1 MKKII
6 LNSGWTLCG
15 GEYENISAT
24 VPGCVHTDLKDNGL
38 IPDYFYGKNNDKCD
52 FIEKTDWA
60 YTTVFDF
67 DCVGEYAELVFDG
80 LDTYATIELNGEVIG
95 QTQNMFTPY
104 RYNVSDK
111 LKAKKNT
118 LKVKFRSP
126 VNEVAGREKLTGAFT
141 TERLHTR
148 RIQCT
153 YLWDWVA
160 RFVTCGIY
168 RPVYLVVGKEFE
180 VDNVYVYTSS
190 IDDFGAEVVVTTNY
204 KNYEKSA
211 VVKTEI
217 ISPDGKVVYSNSQYV
232 NQPSVTVRVNIENP
246 QLWWPNGYG
255 DHPLYTLKIT
265 AGDNEFTQLFGVRT
279 VRVAEI
285 FDRDNDYNKTAKEIQ
300 ERLKTLTVPASFDRT
315 EQTAGFVVLVNGKRI
330 FCRGGNWVPC
340 EPFPSS
346 ETVDKIK
353 NILQI
358 SALGGMNMVR
368 VWGGGIAERDEF
380 YDECDR
386 LGILVTQDFF
396 MACGVYPAKERWFLD
411 ELNREAE
418 YTCLRLRNHPCL
430 AWWSGDNE
438 NATRGED
445 LLPDF
450 NGRTASIFGL
460 EPIISKNDYSRRYHL
475 SSPYGGTPYMSVTRG
490 TTHTTNFFGELFDYF
505 INTDC
510 AGYKEHLE
518 KILARF
524 TVEEPVFGMATKR
537 SLLRFMDESD
547 LADESE
553 EVLYYHC
560 KTNPGLEI
568 LLYDYG
574 KAFAQKALG
583 GFDDTDDK
591 LFKYSYIQYEWIRVV
606 AENYRRNI
614 GYSDGLVFWMLNDC
628 WPASMGWSLIDYYN
642 LPKPAYY
649 AVARLGKKFIG
660 SIKKSGGQY
669 DLFVSSDGDS
679 GSGVAKVLNRS
690 GKTIKEVKVKVDGY
704 SAVKIPLGKIDEDFI
719 ICDIEVNGVTD
730 RCFYRDGILPLKRTD
745 GVIVTKRDE
754 DTISIKADR
763 YIHAV
768 ELDGDFVFSDNYF
781 SLLPGEEKTVS
792 ITPTLYAETDEI
804 TVNGY
809 TVKN

>member
-1 MKKII
+1 MKKIL
-6 LNSGWTLCG
+6 LNNGWSLSGG
-15 GEYENISAT
+15 DYEKVSAT
-24 VPGCVHTDLKDNGL
+24 VPGCVHTDLKNNGL
-38 IPDYFYGKNNDKCD
+38 IPDYFYGKNNEKCD
-52 FIEKTDWA
+52 FIEKTEWT

-67 DCVGEYAELVFDG
+67 DCVGEYVELVFDG

-95 QTQNMFTPY
+95 QTQNMFIPY
-104 RYNVSDK
+104 RYNVSNK
-111 LKAKKNT
+111 LKGKNNT
-118 LKVKFRSP
+118 LKVAFRSP
-126 VNEVAGREKLTGAFT
+126 IKEVEGREKLDGAFT

-148 RIQCT
+148 RMQCT
-153 YLWDWVA
+153 YSWDWVA

-168 RPVYLVVGKEFE
+168 RPVYLAVGKDFE
-180 VDNVYVYTSS
+180 VDNVYVYTSG
-190 IDDFGAEVVVTTNY
+190 IDNFGAEVVVTTNY

-217 ISPDGKVVYSNSQYV
+217 ISPDGQTVYVNSQFV
-232 NQPSVTVRVNIENP
+232 NQPSVTVKVNVDNP

-255 DHPLYTLKIT
+255 DHPLYKLKIT
-265 AGDNEFTQLFGVRT
+265 VGSNEFTQLFGIRT

-285 FDRDNDYNKTAKEIQ
+285 FDRDNEYSKTAHKIKEQ
-300 ERLKTLTVPASFDRT
+300 LKSLTVPENYDRT
-315 EQTAGFVVLVNGKRI
+315 EQTAGFVVIVNGKRI

-346 ETVDKIK
+346 ETANKIK

-358 SALGGMNMVR
+358 SALGNMNMVR
-368 VWGGGIAERDEF
+368 VWGGGIAECDEF

-396 MACGVYPAKERWFLD
+396 MACGTYPANEQWFIN

-418 YTCLRLRNHPCL
+418 VTCLRLRNHPCL
-430 AWWSGDNE
+430 VWWTGDNE
-438 NATRGED
+438 NATHGED

-460 EPIISKNDYSRRYHL
+460 EPIISKYDYSRRYFL
-475 SSPYGGTPYMSVTRG
+475 SSPYGGTPYMAVTRG
-490 TTHTTNFFGELFDYF
+490 TTHTTNFIGEIFDYF

-510 AGYKEHLE
+510 VGYKEHLE
-518 KILARF
+518 QIVARF
-524 TVEEPVFGMATKR
+524 TVEEPVFGMTTKR
-537 SLLRFMDESD
+537 SLLRFMDETD
-547 LADESE
+547 LYDDNED
-553 EVLYYHC
+553 VLLYHC
-560 KTNPGLEI
+560 KTNPYIET

-583 GFDDTDDK
+583 GFDDADDK
-591 LFKYSYIQYEWIRVV
+591 LFKYAYIQYEWIRVV

-614 GYSDGLVFWMLNDC
+614 GYSDGLIFWMLNDC

-649 AVARLGKKFIG
+649 AAARLGKKFVG
-660 SIKKSGGQY
+660 SIKKDDGKY
-669 DLFVSSDGDS
+669 DLVVSSDGDS

-690 GKTIKEVKVKVDGY
+690 GKVIKEVKVEVGGY
-704 SAVKIPLGKIDEDFI
+704 SAVKITLGEIDEDFI
-719 ICDIEVNGVTD
+719 ICDIEVNGVID
-730 RCFYRDGILPLKRTD
+730 RCFYRDGLLPLKQTN
-745 GVIVTKRDE
+745 GVTITKRDK
-754 DTISIKADR
+754 DTVSVKANC

-781 SLLPGEEKTVS
+781 SLLPNEERTVS
-792 ITPTLYAETDEI
+792 FIPTLYSKSDEI

-809 TVKN
+809 TIKD